1 MPDDKD
7 PILPLDAQ
15 ALLRDLHQRTAQR
28 VYRLCLLHVR
38 QHEVAEDLCQEVYVK
53 VFLKLGQFRQ
63 EAQLDTWLYRVAV
76 NTCLDYLRQQKRR
89 ARLERLWSFFRPQDE
104 QDQID
109 RLSPAQVLEQADS
122 RDILY
127 AALDKLPEMQR
138 NVFMLSKVEGL
149 SLDEIVAVLGLTKPA
164 VEALQHRAK
173 TNLRKQISKMIGDLS
188 QVLPDYN
195 V

>member
-7 PILPLDAQ
+7 PILPPDAH
-15 ALLRDLHQRTAQR
+15 AELSALHQRTAQR

-38 QHEVAEDLCQEVYVK
+38 QPEVAEELCQEVYVK
-53 VFLKLGQFRQ
+53 VFLKWDQFRA
-63 EAQLDTWLYRVAV
+63 EAARDTWLYRVAV

-89 ARLERLWSFFRPQDE
+89 ARLQRLWSFFRPQDE